1 VTRHHRISGRNLL
14 PWAATCRSAESGA
27 RARSAHAIAMD
38 IHPVCNLRVARHAVA
53 ASAGAITMEGWM
65 HRFIAP
71 GLALVEQ
78 MLDGGDT
85 CIGD

>member
-1 VTRHHRISGRNLL
+1 
-14 PWAATCRSAESGA
+14 
-27 RARSAHAIAMD
+27 MD